1 MQANNKIQKLRVKNN
16 KNTRCLQNVSMVN
29 DFGINSLFFVIVEKR
44 CLYYRIMS
52 KNDIEVNSRF
62 V

>member
-29 DFGINSLFFVIVEKR
+29 DFVIDSLFFMIVEKR
-44 CLYYRIMS
+44 CLYYQIMS
-52 KNDIEVNSRF
+52 
-62 V
+62 